1 MYNLSLT
8 KEQVELVLIT
18 LSDEMESIQDY
29 INDGTYDDDQDEKT
43 AAQIRVNELSG
54 IIEQLHE
61 QCPIV
66 RQYLNR

>member
-29 INDGTYDDDQDEKT
+29 INDGTYDDNQDEKT

-61 QCPIV
+61 QCKEDV
-66 RQYLNR
+66 

>member
-61 QCPIV
+61 QCKEDV
-66 RQYLNR
+66 